1 MSFEPISEA
10 SVKSPKDMH
19 PRRGRGFSRKEI
31 QEANL
36 SVGEAR
42 RFGLIVDLRR
52 KSFYED
58 NVEVLKAY
66 VEEMKQLL
74 SAKPA
79 KPAPSETKESEI
91 AELSSM
97 KSVTKAHAKLL
108 VDAGISTI
116 EDLAYCEIDTVARKT
131 GIDEDQITKMVKES
145 LKKV

>member
-1 MSFEPISEA
+1 
-10 SVKSPKDMH
+10 MH

-31 QEANL
+31 KEANL

-52 KSFYED
+52 KSFHED

-74 SAKPA
+74 SV
-79 KPAPSETKESEI
+79 KPAPSETKSTEI

-97 KSVTKAHAKLL
+97 KSVTKAQAKLL
-108 VDAGISTI
+108 ADAGIPTI

-131 GIDEDQITKMVKES
+131 GIDEDQLTKMVKEA